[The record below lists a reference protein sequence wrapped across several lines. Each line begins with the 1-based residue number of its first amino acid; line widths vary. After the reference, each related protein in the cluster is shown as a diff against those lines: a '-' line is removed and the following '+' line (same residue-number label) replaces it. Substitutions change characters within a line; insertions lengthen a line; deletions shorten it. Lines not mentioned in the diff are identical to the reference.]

1 MYNDV
6 VDLRDFYATPMGQVA
21 RHLIRRRIRYLWP
34 NLSGMTV
41 LGLGYATP
49 YLQPFQNEAS
59 AVLANM
65 PSAQGVFHWPEREP
79 GRVALSDDGELPF
92 PDRAIDRLL
101 IVHGVECSENLRI
114 MLREAW
120 RVLADGGR
128 MIAVVP
134 NRRGLWS
141 RFEHRSPF
149 GHGHPYSA
157 GQLRKLLRDCL
168 FTPMV
173 IDHALYVP
181 PIRSRM
187 LMRSAPAFEKVG
199 SRWAQAVSGVLIVEA
214 SKQIYAGTAVSS
226 PRPVRKRP
234 LVALP
239 GGNAAS
245 QSQPCVGKR

>member
-6 VDLRDFYATPMGQVA
+6 IDLREFYSTPMGQVG
-21 RHLIRRRIRYLWP
+21 RRLIRRRIRRLWP

-49 YLQPFQNEAS
+49 YLQPFQNEAN
-59 AVLANM
+59 AVLASM
-65 PSAQGVFHWPEREP
+65 PSAQGAIHWPERELYS
-79 GRVALSDDGELPF
+79 VALSDDRELPF
-92 PDRAIDRLL
+92 PDRSIDRLL

-141 RFEHRSPF
+141 RLEQRSPF

-157 GQLRKLLRDCL
+157 GQFHKLLIECF
-168 FTPMV
+168 FTPIA
-173 IDHALYVP
+173 IDYALYVP
-181 PIRSRM
+181 PIRSRL
-187 LMRSAPAFEKVG
+187 LMHFAPAIEKIG

-214 SKQIYAGTAVSS
+214 SKKIYAGTATPV
-226 PRPVRKRP
+226 RGPVRKRP
-234 LVALP
+234 LAALS
-239 GGNAAS
+239 GRG
-245 QSQPCVGKR
+245 